1 MKRKGLSTIVLPL
14 VLGALLAGCAG
25 MKPAKYPMDYKPQAF
40 AAGSYIQKVD
50 DFLVIL
56 DASQTMELYLEG
68 DQKLVVA
75 KDIVSRINQTI
86 PTDLKLTGALRT
98 FGHHP
103 ALSDKLTMLQFGPAK
118 YERKA
123 FDAAL
128 AKVKPAGGTSP
139 MEKALEAAIDDLKD
153 AKGKIAVIVVSDGLQ
168 MDDAPA
174 AAEKLKAKYGDK
186 LCIYTIW
193 VGDEPKGQELL
204 KKIATAG
211 GCGFADTAADLE
223 APAKMAAF
231 VEKVFLTPAPKPPA
245 EVKVTPPPAKCPDQ
259 DGDGVCD
266 DKDQCPDT
274 PKGARVN
281 EVGCWV
287 IGAPLFDFD
296 KAVVK
301 KQYFPLLDEVVA
313 IINQN
318 PKLKIEIQGHT
329 CNIGTDKYNQG
340 LSERRAQAVAK
351 YLAGKGVAKDR
362 LAAKGFGEKKPF
374 APNTTKDGRAKN
386 RRVEFS
392 PLWLK

>member
-1 MKRKGLSTIVLPL
+1 
-14 VLGALLAGCAG
+14 

-86 PTDLKLTGALRT
+86 PADLKLTGSLRT

-123 FDAAL
+123 FGDAL

-168 MDDAPA
+168 MDEAPI

-193 VGDEPKGQELL
+193 VGDEPKGQELM

-211 GCGFADTAADLE
+211 GCGFADNAADLE
-223 APAKMAAF
+223 APAKMATF
-231 VEKVFLTPAPKPPA
+231 VEKVFLTPAPKAPA
-245 EVKVTPPPAKCPDQ
+245 EAMKVAPPTKCPDQ

-266 DKDQCPDT
+266 DKDKCPDT
-274 PKGARVN
+274 PKGARVDEN
-281 EVGCWV
+281 GCWV

-296 KAVVK
+296 KSVVK

-318 PKLKIEIQGHT
+318 PKLKVQIQGHT
-329 CNIGTDKYNQG
+329 CSIGTDKYNQG
-340 LSERRAQAVAK
+340 LSERRANAVAK
-351 YLAGKGVAKDR
+351 YINGKGVAKDR
-362 LAAKGFGEKKPF
+362 LAAMGLGEKKPV
-374 APNTTKDGRAKN
+374 APNTTKEGRAKN
-386 RRVEFS
+386 RRAEFS